1 MFIILLSLK
10 IDSES
15 KFQSFQGQI
24 SLIGT
29 NYLYYIYVLVRQRT
43 LSFNLTI
50 LWNTVFKFLI

>member
-1 MFIILLSLK
+1 MFLILLSLK

-24 SLIGT
+24 SLIGI

-43 LSFNLTI
+43 LSFNLTYT
-50 LWNTVFKFLI
+50 LEYSF